1 MPSGATH
8 DRITL
13 TCLPVASGITL
24 LVSHSASITLS
35 LAGSFL
41 FSGLMFG
48 PDLDIYSV
56 QFRRWGPLR
65 WIWRPYQKGLQHR
78 SWLSHGPI
86 VGTVFRLLYLGFWAL
101 LFGAIALSFCAANRW
116 IAWDWRIAVAART
129 KLWQAGFEH
138 PWEFWAVLIGLELG
152 AMSHSVSDGLG
163 SAWSR
168 RTRKRPARKSRSRA

>member
-13 TCLPVASGITL
+13 TCLPVVGGIALLASR
-24 LVSHSASITLS
+24 SASITLS
-35 LAGSFL
+35 IAGSFL

-56 QFRRWGPLR
+56 QFKRWGLLR
-65 WIWRPYQKGLQHR
+65 WIWRPYQRGLQHR

-86 VGTVFRLLYLGFWAL
+86 VGTLIRLLYLGLWTGL
-101 LFGAIALSFCAANRW
+101 VGAIALTIAIANRW
-116 IAWDWRIAVAART
+116 TIWDWQSIAFGQDKLLHFGRQFSWEIGAA
-129 KLWQAGFEH
+129 
-138 PWEFWAVLIGLELG
+138 LIGLELG
-152 AMSHSVSDGLG
+152 AMSHALSDGLG

-168 RTRKRPARKSRSRA
+168 WRNRKRKR